1 MEFFFVRC
9 VKKISMEPEKSLMKE
24 FINGGWI
31 IPFIGALTMA
41 TRLISSPVKLTLL
54 EQFKKISAAAILSGV
69 AWIIIDSGAVLEGSD
84 IQSLYKAIIYGV
96 IGVVSPEII
105 NGIVN
110 LARKFEKNPEKFI
123 KK

>member
-1 MEFFFVRC
+1 MGFFYVHC
-9 VKKISMEPEKSLMKE
+9 VNNIIMEPEKSLLKE

-31 IPFIGALTMA
+31 IPFIGALTMV
-41 TRLISSPVKLTLL
+41 TRLISSPVELTIF
-54 EQFKKISAAAILSGV
+54 EQLKKISAAAILSGV
-69 AWIIIDSGAVLEGSD
+69 AWVIIDSGAVLQSTEIS
-84 IQSLYKAIIYGV
+84 SLYKAIIYGV
-96 IGVVSPEII
+96 IGVISPEII